1 MKDMETS
8 SIHLIEDSY
17 KKYQRSVFLYIY
29 YKIGN
34 KEEAEDLVQDV
45 FVRLM
50 DYQQMLRV
58 DTIKHFI
65 FTISRNLLYDYLR
78 HYYKR
83 LEVTSYIY
91 DQRETCTNETEEQV
105 IARDLLFLE
114 KKKVAQL
121 SEQRRKVYMMT
132 RFENKT
138 LPEVSRILNL
148 SSRTVENHL
157 FASRKMIREYMR
169 QCI

>member
-1 MKDMETS
+1 METS

>member
-1 MKDMETS
+1 M
-8 SIHLIEDSY
+8 
-17 KKYQRSVFLYIY
+17 
-29 YKIGN
+29 
-34 KEEAEDLVQDV
+34 VQDV

-105 IARDLLFLE
+105 IARDLLLLE

-121 SEQRRKVYMMT
+121 SVQRRKVYMMT

>member
-1 MKDMETS
+1 METS

-58 DTIKHFI
+58 DTIKYFI

-105 IARDLLFLE
+105 ITRDLLLLE

-138 LPEVSRILNL
+138 LPEVSQILNL

-157 FASRKMIREYMR
+157 FASRKMIREYIR

>member
-1 MKDMETS
+1 METS

-58 DTIKHFI
+58 DTIKYFI
-65 FTISRNLLYDYLR
+65 FTISRNLLYDYFR
-78 HYYKR
+78 HHYKR

-91 DQRETCTNETEEQV
+91 DQRETCTNETEEEV
-105 IARDLLFLE
+105 IARDLLLLE

-121 SEQRRKVYMMT
+121 SLQRRKVYMMT

-157 FASRKMIREYMR
+157 FASRKMIREYIR

>member
-1 MKDMETS
+1 METS

-78 HYYKR
+78 HYY
-83 LEVTSYIY
+83 
-91 DQRETCTNETEEQV
+91 
-105 IARDLLFLE
+105 
-114 KKKVAQL
+114 
-121 SEQRRKVYMMT
+121 
-132 RFENKT
+132 
-138 LPEVSRILNL
+138 
-148 SSRTVENHL
+148 
-157 FASRKMIREYMR
+157 
-169 QCI
+169 

>member
-1 MKDMETS
+1 METS

-17 KKYQRSVFLYIY
+17 KNYQRSVFLYIY

-78 HYYKR
+78 HHYKR

-105 IARDLLFLE
+105 IARDLLLLE

-121 SEQRRKVYMMT
+121 SVQRRKVYMMT

>member
-1 MKDMETS
+1 METS
-8 SIHLIEDSY
+8 SIHLIEDLY

-45 FVRLM
+45 FVRLIG
-50 DYQQMLRV
+50 YQQMLRV

-65 FTISRNLLYDYLR
+65 FTISRNLLYDYFR
-78 HYYKR
+78 HHYKR

-105 IARDLLFLE
+105 ITRDLLLLE

-157 FASRKMIREYMR
+157 FASRKMIREYIR

>member
-105 IARDLLFLE
+105 IARDLLLLE

>member
-1 MKDMETS
+1 MRDTTMTS
-8 SIHLIEDSY
+8 FKLIADSY
-17 KKYQRSVFLYIY
+17 KNYQRSVFLYIY

-34 KEEAEDLVQDV
+34 KEEAEDLTQDV
-45 FVRLM
+45 FLKLM
-50 DYQQMLRV
+50 DYQQMLRA
-58 DTIKHFI
+58 DTIKFFI
-65 FTISRNLLYDYLR
+65 FTISRNLVYDYLR

-91 DQRETCTNETEEQV
+91 DQMKTCTNETEEQ
-105 IARDLLFLE
+105 IITNDLLLLE
-114 KKKVAQL
+114 KKKVSQL
-121 SEQRRKVYMMT
+121 SEQRRKVYEMA
-132 RFENKT
+132 RFENKV
-138 LPEVSRILNL
+138 LPEISRILNL

>member
-1 MKDMETS
+1 METS

-105 IARDLLFLE
+105 IARDLLLLE

-121 SEQRRKVYMMT
+121 SVQRRKVYMMT

>member
-1 MKDMETS
+1 METS

-65 FTISRNLLYDYLR
+65 FTISRNLLYDYFR

>member
-1 MKDMETS
+1 MRDTTMTS
-8 SIHLIEDSY
+8 FKLIADSY
-17 KKYQRSVFLYIY
+17 KNYQHSVFLYIY

-34 KEEAEDLVQDV
+34 KEEAEDLTQDV
-45 FVRLM
+45 FLKLM

-58 DTIKHFI
+58 DTIKFFI
-65 FTISRNLLYDYLR
+65 FTISRNLVYDYLR
-78 HYYKR
+78 HHYKR

-91 DQRETCTNETEEQV
+91 DQAKTCTNETEEQ
-105 IARDLLFLE
+105 IITNDLLLLE
-114 KKKVAQL
+114 KKKVSQL
-121 SEQRRKVYMMT
+121 SEQRRRVYVMT

-157 FASRKMIREYMR
+157 FASRKMVREYMR

>member
-1 MKDMETS
+1 METS

-45 FVRLM
+45 FVRLIG
-50 DYQQMLRV
+50 YQQMLRV

-65 FTISRNLLYDYLR
+65 FTISRNLLYDYFR
-78 HYYKR
+78 HHYKR

-105 IARDLLFLE
+105 ITRDLLLLE
-114 KKKVAQL
+114 RKKVAQL

-157 FASRKMIREYMR
+157 FASRKMIREYIR

>member
-1 MKDMETS
+1 METS
-8 SIHLIEDSY
+8 SIHLIADSY

-45 FVRLM
+45 FVRLIG
-50 DYQQMLRV
+50 YQQMLRV

-65 FTISRNLLYDYLR
+65 FTISRNLLYDYFR
-78 HYYKR
+78 HHYKR

-105 IARDLLFLE
+105 ITRDLLLLE

-157 FASRKMIREYMR
+157 FASRKMIREYIR

>member
-1 MKDMETS
+1 METS

-17 KKYQRSVFLYIY
+17 KNYQRSVFLYIY

-65 FTISRNLLYDYLR
+65 FTISRNLLYDYFR
-78 HYYKR
+78 HHYKR

-91 DQRETCTNETEEQV
+91 DQRETCTNETEEEV
-105 IARDLLFLE
+105 IARDLLLLE

-121 SEQRRKVYMMT
+121 SLQRRKVYMMT

-157 FASRKMIREYMR
+157 FASRKMVREYMR

>member
-1 MKDMETS
+1 METS

-45 FVRLM
+45 FVRLIG
-50 DYQQMLRV
+50 YQQMLRV

-65 FTISRNLLYDYLR
+65 FTISRNLLYDYFR
-78 HYYKR
+78 HHYKK

-105 IARDLLFLE
+105 ITRDLLLLE

-157 FASRKMIREYMR
+157 FASRKMIREYIR

>member
-1 MKDMETS
+1 METS

-45 FVRLM
+45 FVRLIG
-50 DYQQMLRV
+50 YQQMLRV
-58 DTIKHFI
+58 DTIKYFI
-65 FTISRNLLYDYLR
+65 FTISRNLLYDYFR
-78 HYYKR
+78 HHYKR

-105 IARDLLFLE
+105 ITRDLLLLE

>member
-1 MKDMETS
+1 METS

-105 IARDLLFLE
+105 IARDLLLLE

>member
-1 MKDMETS
+1 METS

-45 FVRLM
+45 FVRLIG
-50 DYQQMLRV
+50 YQQMLRV

-65 FTISRNLLYDYLR
+65 FTISRNLLYDYFR
-78 HYYKR
+78 HHYKR

-105 IARDLLFLE
+105 IARDLLLLE

-121 SEQRRKVYMMT
+121 SVQRRKVYMMT

>member
-1 MKDMETS
+1 M
-8 SIHLIEDSY
+8 
-17 KKYQRSVFLYIY
+17 
-29 YKIGN
+29 
-34 KEEAEDLVQDV
+34 VQDV
-45 FVRLM
+45 FVRLIG
-50 DYQQMLRV
+50 YQQMLRV

-65 FTISRNLLYDYLR
+65 FTISRNLLYDYFR
-78 HYYKR
+78 HHYKR

-105 IARDLLFLE
+105 ITRDLLLLE

-157 FASRKMIREYMR
+157 FASRKMIREYIR

>member
-1 MKDMETS
+1 METS

-45 FVRLM
+45 FVRLIG
-50 DYQQMLRV
+50 YQQMLRV

-65 FTISRNLLYDYLR
+65 FTISRNLLYDYFR
-78 HYYKR
+78 HHYKR

-105 IARDLLFLE
+105 ITRDLLLLE

-157 FASRKMIREYMR
+157 FASRKMIREYIR

>member
-1 MKDMETS
+1 METS

-78 HYYKR
+78 HHYKR

-157 FASRKMIREYMR
+157 FASRKMIREYIR

>member
-1 MKDMETS
+1 METS

-45 FVRLM
+45 FVRLIG
-50 DYQQMLRV
+50 YQQMLRV

-65 FTISRNLLYDYLR
+65 FTISRNLLYDYFR
-78 HYYKR
+78 HHYKR

-105 IARDLLFLE
+105 ITRDLLLLE

-138 LPEVSRILNL
+138 LPEVSQILNL

-157 FASRKMIREYMR
+157 FASRKMIREYIR

>member
-1 MKDMETS
+1 METS

-45 FVRLM
+45 FVRLIG
-50 DYQQMLRV
+50 YQQMLRV

-65 FTISRNLLYDYLR
+65 FTISRNLLYDYFR
-78 HYYKR
+78 HHYKR

-105 IARDLLFLE
+105 ITRDLLLLE

>member
-1 MKDMETS
+1 METS

-58 DTIKHFI
+58 DTIKYFI

-105 IARDLLFLE
+105 ITRDLLLLE

-157 FASRKMIREYMR
+157 FASRKMIREYIR

>member
-45 FVRLM
+45 FVRLIG
-50 DYQQMLRV
+50 YQQMLRV

-65 FTISRNLLYDYLR
+65 FTISRNLLYDYFR
-78 HYYKR
+78 HHYKR

-105 IARDLLFLE
+105 ITRDLLLLE

-157 FASRKMIREYMR
+157 FASRKMIREYIR

>member
-1 MKDMETS
+1 METS

-83 LEVTSYIY
+83 LEVISYIY

-105 IARDLLFLE
+105 IARDLLLLE

-121 SEQRRKVYMMT
+121 SVQRRKVYMMT

-138 LPEVSRILNL
+138 LPEVSQILNL

>member
-1 MKDMETS
+1 METS

-17 KKYQRSVFLYIY
+17 KKYQRSVFIYIY

-45 FVRLM
+45 FVRLIG
-50 DYQQMLRV
+50 YQQMLRV
-58 DTIKHFI
+58 DTIKYFI
-65 FTISRNLLYDYLR
+65 FTISRNLLYDYFR
-78 HYYKR
+78 HHYKR

-105 IARDLLFLE
+105 ITRDLLLLE

>member
-1 MKDMETS
+1 METS

-132 RFENKT
+132 RFEDKT
-138 LPEVSRILNL
+138 LPEVSRILNI

-157 FASRKMIREYMR
+157 FVSRKMIREYIR

>member
-1 MKDMETS
+1 METS

-17 KKYQRSVFLYIY
+17 KNYQRSVFLYIY

-78 HYYKR
+78 HHYKR

-91 DQRETCTNETEEQV
+91 DQRETCTNETEEEV
-105 IARDLLFLE
+105 IARDLLLLE

-121 SEQRRKVYMMT
+121 SLQRRKVYMMT

-157 FASRKMIREYMR
+157 FASRKMVREYMR

>member
-1 MKDMETS
+1 METS

-17 KKYQRSVFLYIY
+17 KKYQHSVFLYIY

-45 FVRLM
+45 FVRLIG
-50 DYQQMLRV
+50 YQQMLRV

-65 FTISRNLLYDYLR
+65 FTISRNLLYDYFR
-78 HYYKR
+78 HHYKR

-105 IARDLLFLE
+105 ITRDLLLLE

-157 FASRKMIREYMR
+157 FASRKMIREYIR

>member
-1 MKDMETS
+1 METS

-91 DQRETCTNETEEQV
+91 DQRETCTNETEGQV

-157 FASRKMIREYMR
+157 FASRKMVREYMR

>member
-105 IARDLLFLE
+105 IARDLLLLE

-121 SEQRRKVYMMT
+121 SVQRRKVYMMT